1 MKGQAMPRRPRAESI
16 CVLTLHPGSWLLEI
30 PWVLGSGSWVLDDGS
45 WPWLLAPGLWGPRYH
60 IVVPESQVLCI
71 MSSAHHLSPPTHL
84 VLLSLPAAG
93 PWLRHTPLATAP
105 SEDVLGPPGGCRGH
119 HPTPPHVTTQEAR
132 SVAHGR

>member
-71 MSSAHHLSPPTHL
+71 MSLLITSHL
-84 VLLSLPAAG
+84 LLTWSCCPFRQLDRGSGTLRWLQLHPRMCLDPQGAAG
-93 PWLRHTPLATAP
+93 VITPHHHTSPLKK
-105 SEDVLGPPGGCRGH
+105 PGL
-119 HPTPPHVTTQEAR
+119 
-132 SVAHGR
+132 